1 VAGAVDDMALGG
13 DEVTGLDSFDPGADR
28 FDGAAELVPNHPRRL
43 HPLGGP
49 VAPLIHGQVRAA
61 DRGRLDPNQDL
72 VVSGPR
78 IGYLGNLDAGSRPG
92 FDDCFQL
99 AAILITLVLPTWD
112 TEDQMVTA
120 YVLINTSP
128 GRAMDVA
135 KKLQGTKGIT
145 VADAI
150 TGEYD
155 VIARIEGEDVNAIG
169 GVIVESIQKIEGVF
183 KTVTCLAV
191 T

>member
-1 VAGAVDDMALGG
+1 
-13 DEVTGLDSFDPGADR
+13 
-28 FDGAAELVPNHPRRL
+28 
-43 HPLGGP
+43 
-49 VAPLIHGQVRAA
+49 
-61 DRGRLDPNQDL
+61 
-72 VVSGPR
+72 
-78 IGYLGNLDAGSRPG
+78 
-92 FDDCFQL
+92 
-99 AAILITLVLPTWD
+99 
-112 TEDQMVTA
+112 MVTA

-155 VIARIEGEDVNAIG
+155 VIAQVEAPDVAGIG
-169 GVIVESIQKIEGVF
+169 SIIVEKIQKIDGVF

-191 T
+191 R

>member
-1 VAGAVDDMALGG
+1 
-13 DEVTGLDSFDPGADR
+13 
-28 FDGAAELVPNHPRRL
+28 
-43 HPLGGP
+43 
-49 VAPLIHGQVRAA
+49 
-61 DRGRLDPNQDL
+61 
-72 VVSGPR
+72 
-78 IGYLGNLDAGSRPG
+78 
-92 FDDCFQL
+92 
-99 AAILITLVLPTWD
+99 
-112 TEDQMVTA
+112 MVTA

-135 KKLQGTKGIT
+135 KRLQGTKGVT

-155 VIARIEGEDVNAIG
+155 VIARIEGEDVNDVIARIEGEDVNAIG
-169 GVIVESIQKIEGVF
+169 GVIVEAVQKIEGVF